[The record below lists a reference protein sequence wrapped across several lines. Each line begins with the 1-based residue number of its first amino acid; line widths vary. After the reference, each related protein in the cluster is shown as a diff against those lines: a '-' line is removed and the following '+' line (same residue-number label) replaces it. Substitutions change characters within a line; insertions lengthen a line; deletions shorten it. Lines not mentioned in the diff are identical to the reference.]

1 VGVRITIDL
10 RDAIAAD
17 PVAIGA
23 VAAPAGMLA
32 GRRTVVI
39 DAADPAWSGR
49 PHEVTLRV
57 GYAGV
62 PDLPPFASVPSVP

>member
-1 VGVRITIDL
+1 
-10 RDAIAAD
+10 
-17 PVAIGA
+17 
-23 VAAPAGMLA
+23 MLA